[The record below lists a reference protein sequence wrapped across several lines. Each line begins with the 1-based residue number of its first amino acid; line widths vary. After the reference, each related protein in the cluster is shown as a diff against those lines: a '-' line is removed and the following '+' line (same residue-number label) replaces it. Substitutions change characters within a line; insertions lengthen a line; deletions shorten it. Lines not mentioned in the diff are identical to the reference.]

1 MMKNECTS
9 DLFRH
14 LIYNTHVRIYVFFTF
29 LLLLPIAFLVVP
41 YFATNVNVSWEKNV
55 YWPNRVEDMKLNKI
69 IYKSNQIIQFKNI

>member
-14 LIYNTHVRIYVFFTF
+14 LIYNTRVRIYVFFTF

-41 YFATNVNVSWEKNV
+41 YFATNVNVS
-55 YWPNRVEDMKLNKI
+55 
-69 IYKSNQIIQFKNI
+69 